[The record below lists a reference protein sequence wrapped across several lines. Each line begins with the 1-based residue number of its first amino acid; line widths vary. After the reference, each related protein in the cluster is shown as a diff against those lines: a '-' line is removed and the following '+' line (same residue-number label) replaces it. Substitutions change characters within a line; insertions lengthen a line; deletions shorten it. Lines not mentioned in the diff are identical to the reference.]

1 MKIKFKDLYEKA
13 QDLFS
18 NTIDIL
24 NDTKEDEF
32 IYEISLLVF
41 DYKKGFY
48 RPNEIIFELRNLK
61 CKFEEVLNNF
71 NIEVVRLVFI
81 ILCNI
86 YEMMEQD
93 IYEKN

>member
-1 MKIKFKDLYEKA
+1 MEVKLKNLYDKA

-24 NDTKEDEF
+24 NDTKESEF
-32 IYEISLLVF
+32 IFEISVLVF

-71 NIEVVRLVFI
+71 NFEVVRLVFI

>member
-1 MKIKFKDLYEKA
+1 MEIKFNNLYEKA
-13 QDLFS
+13 QDLFG

-32 IYEISLLVF
+32 IYEISLLAF

-48 RPNEIIFELRNLK
+48 RPNEIIFELRKLK
-61 CKFEEVLNNF
+61 CKYEEVLNNF

-86 YEMMEQD
+86 YEMMEQS

>member
-1 MKIKFKDLYEKA
+1 MEIKFKNLYEKA

-24 NDTKEDEF
+24 NDTEESEF

-48 RPNEIIFELRNLK
+48 IPNEIIFELRKLK
-61 CKFEEVLNNF
+61 CNFEKVLNNF
-71 NIEVVRLVFI
+71 SIEVVRLVFI

-86 YEMMEQD
+86 YEMMEQG

>member
-1 MKIKFKDLYEKA
+1 MEIKFKNLYEKA
-13 QDLFS
+13 QDLFV

-41 DYKKGFY
+41 NYKKSFY
-48 RPNEIIFELRNLK
+48 RPNEIIFELRRLK

-86 YEMMEQD
+86 YEMMELGT
-93 IYEKN
+93 YEKN

>member
-1 MKIKFKDLYEKA
+1 MKIKFKDLHDKA
-13 QDLFS
+13 QDLFD

-32 IYEISLLVF
+32 IYKISLLVF

-48 RPNEIIFELRNLK
+48 RPNEIIFELRKLK

-86 YEMMEQD
+86 YEMMERD